1 MAVLNT
7 ETDITTSIA
16 TSLIGQAAILVI
28 MYGETFKTDFIVF
41 ISIDVTLTY
50 IFQY

>member
-7 ETDITTSIA
+7 ETDITTNIA
-16 TSLIGQAAILVI
+16 TSLIGQAVILVI
-28 MYGETFKTDFIVF
+28 MYGKTFKTDFIVF